1 MPVGVTHLHLRG
13 EAGVYPAGA
22 GCTVACWQD
31 FTLKNLGI
39 NATLRLSVLLYIL
52 QGFSKQRV
60 ISHGAGQV
68 TEYSCT
74 EALGAMAS

>member
-1 MPVGVTHLHLRG
+1 MPPFVRQ
-13 EAGVYPAGA
+13 YS
-22 GCTVACWQD
+22 CT
-31 FTLKNLGI
+31 L
-39 NATLRLSVLLYIL
+39 L